1 MYLAARRRGA
11 AASSGPDDAVALRR
25 VAALIPVGT
34 VGREEK
40 GSTEA
45 ADTDAAIPGALSPSL
60 PPPLMWMMIAE
71 ANIQ

>member
-1 MYLAARRRGA
+1 M

-25 VAALIPVGT
+25 VVALIPVGT
-34 VGREEK
+34 VEREEK

-45 ADTDAAIPGALSPSL
+45 ADTDAAIPGAVSPSL